1 MREICIKLYNLP
13 QYHLHN
19 ITQKN
24 TLYCWMAHAH
34 TQAYQKY
41 GCIYS
46 NTECQVQDSNYS
58 CLEKGNEKGKNKE
71 GVLPN
76 FIVFP
81 WIS

>member
-1 MREICIKLYNLP
+1 
-13 QYHLHN
+13 
-19 ITQKN
+19 
-24 TLYCWMAHAH
+24 MAHAH

-41 GCIYS
+41 GCMYS

-58 CLEKGNEKGKNKE
+58 WLEKGNEKGKNKE